1 MFFFLHRDRSFCFMI
16 HRRSTVYLRPRDKY
30 LQFFLHRE
38 ILQVLDT
45 SRRKE
50 KASISYKKVMNVSTG
65 TSANSTSSSYTPTS
79 VLSRVEGITVSAFFL
94 LETVLIVTGNFLT
107 ISLFATERKLRKKN
121 LFLVVN
127 MAFADLISGAVSL
140 PLYVYLYI
148 GPAYRLWKWHTSYTT
163 LHICWDITDTTFSQA
178 SLIPAVF
185 IALERF
191 YAIYWPLKH
200 RTLSPKA
207 YYITIVIIWT
217 LALLVSAVFN
227 PVKYLISEKAATYAW
242 MSFPLLFLF
251 IVCACNIGICRTFH
265 KRKVS
270 SQQGN
275 RASQTRRL
283 TVTLLLVSTI
293 SLLSWLPLV
302 TANYIFYV
310 QNINT
315 SKWHLIYRIINI
327 LNFSNCFVNS
337 VLYSLRIPE
346 FRQALAL
353 CFTRC
358 QKVIN
363 RPGGHEERDNRSF
376 ALTPLPNNSRSLQ
389 QDFELKPVDTKV

>member
-1 MFFFLHRDRSFCFMI
+1 
-16 HRRSTVYLRPRDKY
+16 
-30 LQFFLHRE
+30 
-38 ILQVLDT
+38 
-45 SRRKE
+45 
-50 KASISYKKVMNVSTG
+50 MNVSAG
-65 TSANSTSSSYTPTS
+65 TSANNKSSSYTPFS
-79 VLSRVEGITVSAFFL
+79 VPSRRVEGITLSVVFL
-94 LETVLIVTGNFLT
+94 LEAVLIVAGNFLT
-107 ISLFATERKLRKKN
+107 ICLFAKEKKLRKKS

-148 GPAYRLWKWHTSYTT
+148 GPTYQLWKWHTSYIT
-163 LHICWDITDTTFSQA
+163 LRIGWDITDATFSQA
-178 SLIPAVF
+178 SLISAVF
-185 IALERF
+185 IAFERL

-200 RTLSPKA
+200 RTLSTKA

-227 PVKYLISEKAATYAW
+227 PVKYLISYKAAIYAW

-275 RASQTRRL
+275 RASQTQRL
-283 TVTLLLVSTI
+283 SVTLLLVSTI

-315 SKWHLIYRIINI
+315 SKCHLIYDIINI

-353 CFTRC
+353 CLTRC

-376 ALTPLPNNSRSLQ
+376 ALTPLPNNWRPLQ